1 MIRELAAFERLDALC
16 VSTPEHVA
24 KALFGR
30 PPSAEA
36 LIVHPDADSEEL
48 AGFALFF
55 QTYSTF
61 LGRPGLWLEDIF
73 VRPRYRGAGLGRR
86 LLATL
91 AGIAR
96 ERGCGRFEWSVLAW
110 NADAIGFYEALG
122 AKVLPDWRIARVTG
136 EALERLGES
145 ADPSLP
151 RS

>member
-1 MIRELAAFERLDALC
+1 MIRELAAFERLEDLC
-16 VSTPEHVA
+16 VSTPADVER
-24 KALFGR
+24 ALFGPR
-30 PPSAEA
+30 RGAEA
-36 LIVHPDADSEEL
+36 LIVRPEADSEEL

-73 VRPRYRGAGLGRR
+73 VRPRFRGAGLGRR
-86 LLATL
+86 LLVTL

-122 AKVLPDWRIARVTG
+122 AAVLPDWRIARVTG
-136 EALERLGES
+136 KALERLADS
-145 ADPSLP
+145 AGPAG
-151 RS
+151 